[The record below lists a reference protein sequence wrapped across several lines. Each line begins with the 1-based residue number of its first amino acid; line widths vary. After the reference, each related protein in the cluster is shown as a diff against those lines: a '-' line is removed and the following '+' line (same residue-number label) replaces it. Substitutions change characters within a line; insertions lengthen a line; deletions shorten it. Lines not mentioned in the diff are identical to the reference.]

1 MNALFETAVL
11 DEQAHTG
18 AAGDQR
24 RAAALLLHGLGEADR
39 RWAWSR
45 LDATEQRALA
55 PLMQEL
61 KELGVPSDAAWVQQV
76 LASQAPSAPA
86 AKPVDT
92 VRDRIAQASPSQLV
106 ALLQP
111 EPAMLVQRLL
121 ALGPWPWAQEVI
133 GSLRAQR
140 DEPFDPAI
148 VGTLPAAPTLDEALL
163 RQLAARLPAASSI
176 ERASSQASPWVRVGQ
191 AARRLL
197 RGGTR

>member
-1 MNALFETAVL
+1 VNALFETAVL

-18 AAGDQR
+18 VAGDQR

-61 KELGVPSDAAWVQQV
+61 KELGVPSDAAWVRQV
-76 LASQAPSAPA
+76 LASQAPSAPE
-86 AKPVDT
+86 AKTEDS

-106 ALLQP
+106 ALLLP

-133 GSLRAQR
+133 GTLRAQR
-140 DEPFDPAI
+140 DEPFDPVS
-148 VGTLPAAPTLDEALL
+148 VGTLQAAPTLDEALL
-163 RQLAARLPAASSI
+163 GHLAARLPTASSV
-176 ERASSQASPWVRVGQ
+176 EAPSHPTTWGRMAQ
-191 AARRLL
+191 AARRLW
-197 RGGTR
+197 RGVGR